1 MDREQRARPHGPSAA
16 LLMLCRHASAHA
28 CVGVTH
34 TLSAILAGNATP
46 PLPPSPTPP
55 LSPRVMGDED
65 VSCHYVRDRESLNP
79 GFIISGVAG
88 NWTSAP
94 ESEHTARTS

>member
-1 MDREQRARPHGPSAA
+1 MDRERRASPDGHSAA
-16 LLMLCRHASAHA
+16 LLMLCPHASAHA
-28 CVGVTH
+28 CVGV

-46 PLPPSPTPP
+46 TPPPPTPP
-55 LSPRVMGDED
+55 LSPGVMGDED

-94 ESEHTARTS
+94 ESEHAARTS